1 MTWTRQEMAARAAR
15 ELKDGFCVNLGIGIP
30 TLVANYIPDGIS
42 VILQSENG
50 LLGMGPFPREHEVD
64 ADLINAGKET
74 VTFNPG
80 ASTFSSADSFA
91 MIRGGHIDVAILGA
105 MQVSERGDLANWM
118 IPGKRVKGMGGA
130 MDIVSGVRRVVV
142 LMEHTAPDGGA
153 KLLRNCSLPL
163 TGANVVHRV
172 ITDLCVLDVTR
183 SGFEVIELAAGV
195 TRQEIERRTEA
206 SVRFSDAS
214 A

>member
-1 MTWTRQEMAARAAR
+1 
-15 ELKDGFCVNLGIGIP
+15 
-30 TLVANYIPDGIS
+30 
-42 VILQSENG
+42 
-50 LLGMGPFPREHEVD
+50 
-64 ADLINAGKET
+64 
-74 VTFNPG
+74 
-80 ASTFSSADSFA
+80 

-172 ITDLCVLDVTR
+172 ITDLCVLDLTR